1 MNEHTARLKYLY
13 QQFINDHASPEELNE
28 FWHAINNIKDDD
40 PLKESVF
47 QQYGEK
53 VPSIFQTHEP
63 DWANALNKILNSQQ
77 ENPGILVKWWH
88 GKWYWAAAALLIVL
102 GVGAVYYAAN
112 NSRQRLPELAS
123 AETNRYK
130 NDIPPGRNGAI
141 LTLSD
146 GSTVNL
152 DTAQHGLL
160 ATQGKTKLTA
170 GNGTISYEKTRA
182 TGNEPLYNIINTP
195 RGRQFKIVLSDG
207 SQVWLNAASSIRYPA
222 VFEGAQ
228 RKVQITGEAYFE
240 IAPAYSKSTN
250 KRTPFIVQF
259 TTPSGYSGEVNVLG
273 THFNVNAYAEETAV
287 KTTLLEG
294 SVQISLDNNESALLQ
309 PGQQAGIGKNGKMKV
324 SADVDV
330 EAVMAWKNGYFSFS
344 QTNMATLMREI
355 SRWYDVE
362 IEYAGAIPDRKFGG
376 EISRNSNVSHV
387 LKIMEESKVFFKID
401 GKKIIVL
408 PER

>member
-1 MNEHTARLKYLY
+1 MNEHPARLQYLY
-13 QQFINDHASPEELNE
+13 QQFLNDAASPEELRE
-28 FWHAINNIKDDD
+28 FWQAIDAMKEDD
-40 PLKESVF
+40 PIKAVIF

-53 VPSIFQTHEP
+53 MPSAIQQRLP
-63 DWANALNKILNSQQ
+63 DWNNALTKILDTPQ
-77 ENPGILVKWWH
+77 ESTRLVIKPWRN
-88 GKWYWAAAALLIVL
+88 KWYWAAAALLIMI
-102 GVGAVYYAAN
+102 GAGTMYYMLH
-112 NSRQRLPELAS
+112 NSREQLPQTVK
-123 AETNRYK
+123 AENNRYK
-130 NDIPPGRNGAI
+130 NDIPPGRSGAI

-152 DTAQHGLL
+152 DTAQQGLL
-160 ATQGKTKLTA
+160 AVQGSTKLTSA
-170 GNGTISYEKTRA
+170 NGVISYEKTHA
-182 TGNEPLYNIINTP
+182 SGSEPLYNIVNTP

-240 IAPAYSKSTN
+240 VAPVYAKSTN
-250 KRTPFIVQF
+250 KKIPFIVQF

-273 THFNVNAYAEETAV
+273 THFNVNAYAEENAV

-294 SVQISLDNNESALLQ
+294 SVKVLLDNNESAMLQ
-309 PGQQAGIGKNGKMKV
+309 PGEQVGISKNGKMKV

-330 EAVMAWKNGYFSFS
+330 DAVMAWKNGYFSFNK
-344 QTNMATLMREI
+344 TDMATLMREI

-376 EISRNSNVSHV
+376 EISRSSNASDV
-387 LKIMEESKVFFKID
+387 LKIMEESKVFFKIE